1 MVRSS
6 LLATATAAALS
17 MNLHMGL
24 VSGLFSVHD
33 DILAFPQFQVSII
46 MDSYYTEEEATQIL
60 SSSPPPSPSSS
71 PLSESTSGTD
81 STAPITTYETL
92 FWSTHKYLC
101 SIPIVQPPPP
111 MNATEKELHK
121 LQEEKELARATT
133 RGWELL
139 NEMDG
144 KCLYFISGW
153 WSYSFCYGNEIKQF
167 HQLPAGSGSTGL
179 PPKEDP
185 GTASYVL
192 GRVEGGG
199 NSAGGPGGVG
209 ANGQGPARKGAAG
222 EGTEL
227 QGSGELRYLVQKMGG
242 GTICDITGKERRIEV
257 QYHCNPS
264 STDRIGFVKEVSI
277 CCYLMVVYTPRLCN
291 DVAFLPPSEGR
302 ANMVRCKEVLGKEGA
317 VEWKVKREKEERLKK
332 LVGEFDRVVDGG
344 RGEGKRGVKGIS
356 GGGGKEKV
364 KKDGEKVAVRERGKK
379 EKVVEKKIK
388 LKGENDEEIIFLLP
402 EELEFLV
409 GHEEL

>member
-1 MVRSS
+1 
-6 LLATATAAALS
+6 
-17 MNLHMGL
+17 
-24 VSGLFSVHD
+24 
-33 DILAFPQFQVSII
+33 
-46 MDSYYTEEEATQIL
+46 
-60 SSSPPPSPSSS
+60 
-71 PLSESTSGTD
+71 
-81 STAPITTYETL
+81 
-92 FWSTHKYLC
+92 
-101 SIPIVQPPPP
+101 

-167 HQLPAGSGSTGL
+167 HQLPVGSGTKGF

-199 NSAGGPGGVG
+199 SGANGLGGIG

-264 STDRIGFVKEVSI
+264 SVDRIGFVKEISI
-277 CCYLMVVYTPRLCN
+277 CCYLMVVYTPRLCD
-291 DVAFLPPSEGR
+291 DVAFLPPTEGR
-302 ANMVRCKEVLGKEGA
+302 ANMVKCKEVLGEEGA
-317 VEWKVKREKEERLKK
+317 VEWNIKRGKEKRLKK
-332 LVGEFDRVVDGG
+332 LMGEFERVVGG
-344 RGEGKRGVKGIS
+344 EEGEGKKGIKGIS
-356 GGGGKEKV
+356 GGGAGKKKEV
-364 KKDGEKVAVRERGKK
+364 GRDTGKKDGEKVAVRQREKDMRDKDMGDKDMGDKDTGKKDEEKAGVKEREKK
-379 EKVVEKKIK
+379 EKVIEKKIK
-388 LKGENDEEIIFLLP
+388 FKGENDEEIILLLP

>member
-6 LLATATAAALS
+6 LLATVTAAALS
-17 MNLHMGL
+17 MNLHLGL
-24 VSGLFSVHD
+24 VRGLFSVHD

-46 MDSYYTEEEATQIL
+46 MDSYYTEEEAAQIL

-71 PLSESTSGTD
+71 PLSQSTSNTD
-81 STAPITTYETL
+81 STASITTHETL
-92 FWSTHKYLC
+92 FWNTHKYLC
-101 SIPIVQPPPP
+101 SIP
-111 MNATEKELHK
+111 L
-121 LQEEKELARATT
+121 EEKELARATT

-209 ANGQGPARKGAAG
+209 ANGQGPARKGPAG

-302 ANMVRCKEVLGKEGA
+302 ANMVKCKEVLGEEGT
-317 VEWKVKREKEERLKK
+317 VEWKGGGWRE
-332 LVGEFDRVVDGG
+332 
-344 RGEGKRGVKGIS
+344 GEGKRGFKGIS
-356 GGGGKEKV
+356 GGSGKEKEG
-364 KKDGEKVAVRERGKK
+364 KKDGEKVAVREREKK

>member
-1 MVRSS
+1 
-6 LLATATAAALS
+6 
-17 MNLHMGL
+17 
-24 VSGLFSVHD
+24 
-33 DILAFPQFQVSII
+33 
-46 MDSYYTEEEATQIL
+46 
-60 SSSPPPSPSSS
+60 
-71 PLSESTSGTD
+71 
-81 STAPITTYETL
+81 
-92 FWSTHKYLC
+92 
-101 SIPIVQPPPP
+101 

-139 NEMDG
+139 NEMG
-144 KCLYFISGW
+144 GECLYFVSGW

-167 HQLPAGSGSTGL
+167 HQLPAGSGTMES

-199 NSAGGPGGVG
+199 SSAGGR
-209 ANGQGPARKGAAG
+209 GPARKGAAG

-227 QGSGELRYLVQKMGG
+227 QGTGELRYLVQKMGG

-264 STDRIGFVKEVSI
+264 SVDRIGFVKEVSI

-302 ANMVRCKEVLGKEGA
+302 ANVVKCKEVLGEEGI

-332 LVGEFDRVVDGG
+332 LVGEFERAVDGE
-344 RGEGKRGVKGIS
+344 GEGKKRVKGI
-356 GGGGKEKV
+356 GGGGGGAGKKGKA
-364 KKDGEKVAVRERGKK
+364 KKDTGRKGGEKVAVREREKK
-379 EKVVEKKIK
+379 EKVVEKRIK
-388 LKGENDEEIIFLLP
+388 VKGENDDEIILLLP

-409 GHEEL
+409 DHEEL

>member
-1 MVRSS
+1 
-6 LLATATAAALS
+6 
-17 MNLHMGL
+17 MNLHLGL
-24 VSGLFSVHD
+24 VRGLFSVHD
-33 DILAFPQFQVSII
+33 DILAFPQFQVST
-46 MDSYYTEEEATQIL
+46 MDSYYTEEEAAQIL
-60 SSSPPPSPSSS
+60 SSSPPSNPSSS
-71 PLSESTSGTD
+71 PSSESTSNPD
-81 STAPITTYETL
+81 STAPLTTYETL
-92 FWSTHKYLC
+92 FWNTHKYLC
-101 SIPIVQPPPP
+101 SIPLVQPPPP
-111 MNATEKELHK
+111 MNATEKEQHK

-153 WSYSFCYGNEIKQF
+153 WSYSFCYGNEIKQY
-167 HQLPAGSGSTGL
+167 HQSPTGSGTTGL

-185 GTASYVL
+185 MTASYVL

-199 NSAGGPGGVG
+199 SGTGGLGGVG

-291 DVAFLPPSEGR
+291 DMAFLPPSEGG
-302 ANMVRCKEVLGKEGA
+302 ANMIKCKEILGEEGVA
-317 VEWKVKREKEERLKK
+317 EWKVKRKKEERLKQ
-332 LVGEFDRVVDGG
+332 LVGEFEKVVEQ
-344 RGEGKRGVKGIS
+344 GEGERRQKVKGIS
-356 GGGGKEKV
+356 GGSGKKEKE
-364 KKDGEKVAVRERGKK
+364 KKKETREKDGEKVTVREK
-379 EKVVEKKIK
+379 EKREKVGEKKIK
-388 LKGENDEEIIFLLP
+388 FKGENNEEIILLLP
-402 EELEFLV
+402 EELEFLME
-409 GHEEL
+409 HEEL